1 MSTSTKPI
9 ATIETQPT
17 KKYEGKKNQKNLM
30 CTALTWN
37 ADGKKLFAGFNDGMI
52 RVHHV
57 NNIDA
62 NH

>member
-9 ATIETQPT
+9 ASIETT
-17 KKYEGKKNQKNLM
+17 GANKEGKRTKALM

-37 ADGKKLFAGFNDGMI
+37 ADGKKLFAGYSDGII

-57 NNIDA
+57 NTD
-62 NH
+62 

>member
-1 MSTSTKPI
+1 MSTSTKPL
-9 ATIETQPT
+9 ATIETT
-17 KKYEGKKNQKNLM
+17 GSSKDGKKTKNLT

-37 ADGKKLFAGFNDGMI
+37 GDGKKLFAVFNDGMI

-57 NNIDA
+57 NTND